1 MHAAKTDKTMPV
13 VLSPNPKTKTNS
25 EILGMSKESAFT
37 KALVL
42 IDWEFDAP
50 IPVLRCPIT
59 GKVIA
64 SGYDPATGEMA
75 EGYGEPKWQE
85 VPTVLFHYI
94 PEVGEFDYI
103 KPELQAKVDSKRKEL
118 GEDAEELDDFE
129 ILEEHVESLGDVPLV
144 FCLMTSGMACG
155 PVSSSIYVGLD
166 LAAAYRDGSM

>member
-1 MHAAKTDKTMPV
+1 
-13 VLSPNPKTKTNS
+13 
-25 EILGMSKESAFT
+25 MSKESAFT

-42 IDWEFDAP
+42 IDWEIDAP

-85 VPTVLFHYI
+85 VPTVLFHYV

-129 ILEEHVESLGDVPLV
+129 IRRITGRCPPCVLLDKRDLLNCSRH
-144 FCLMTSGMACG
+144 FCFSTT
-155 PVSSSIYVGLD
+155 
-166 LAAAYRDGSM
+166 GSQETLS